1 MALIEFKDLPDKST
15 LLNSTNLNNNFNEL
29 NNGLNESNKNQETLK
44 NRVDIKGKTLKCG
57 ILNNQSVTATTITQ
71 ILFNNYLNNNFD
83 NDYDNFFKLSDGYI
97 EIMNEDIKCVIV
109 IASVQTND
117 ITDQNLYINKSGKG
131 RYSVATNATNGNQCV
146 AIIPVSKGDK
156 IYAEIYGNVNGAI
169 SNWTD
174 MTFLEIVAI

>member
-1 MALIEFKDLPDKST
+1 MIRM
-15 LLNSTNLNNNFNEL
+15 
-29 NNGLNESNKNQETLK
+29 NKIFED
-44 NRVDIKGKTLKCG
+44 DIKGKTLRCG
-57 ILNNQSVTATTITQ
+57 ISSNQSMIATTITQ
-71 ILFNNYLNNNFD
+71 ILFDTYLDNNFD

-109 IASVQTND
+109 VASAQTND
-117 ITDQNLYINKSGKG
+117 ITDQNLYINKLGIG
-131 RYSVATNATNGNQCV
+131 RYSVSTNTIGGNQCT